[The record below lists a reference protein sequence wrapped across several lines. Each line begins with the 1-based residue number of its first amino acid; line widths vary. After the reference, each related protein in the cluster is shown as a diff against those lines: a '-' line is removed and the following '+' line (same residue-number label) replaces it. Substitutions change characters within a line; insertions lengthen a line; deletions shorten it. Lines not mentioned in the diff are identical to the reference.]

1 MDDYNTENTV
11 YNFEKIDYITDQMI
25 KLYALE
31 GKRITEQMME
41 LDILADIEQIR
52 IEEIEYIN
60 DIKHDAMSYIAEHK
74 RELIKAFSEHDG
86 FRAALQQI
94 AMEINETNS
103 NAVEAV
109 SKDAIS
115 EIDSIELGA
124 INTIETISETT
135 ENEINEDIIAMVVN
149 NGYELKVIDD
159 DGNGNITVG
168 IVKEAI

>member
-52 IEEIEYIN
+52 TEEIEYIN

-74 RELIKAFSEHDG
+74 RELIKTFSEHDG

>member
-41 LDILADIEQIR
+41 LDILTDIEQIR

>member
-25 KLYALE
+25 KIYALE

>member
-31 GKRITEQMME
+31 GKRITEQMIE

-52 IEEIEYIN
+52 IEEIGYIN
-60 DIKHDAMSYIAEHK
+60 DIKHDVMSYIAEHK

-103 NAVEAV
+103 NAVESV
-109 SKDAIS
+109 SEDAIS
-115 EIDSIELGA
+115 EIDSIKLGA

-135 ENEINEDIIAMVVN
+135 EKEINEDIITMVVN

>member
-1 MDDYNTENTV
+1 MDNYNTENTV
-11 YNFEKIDYITDQMI
+11 YNFEKIDYITDQMM
-25 KLYALE
+25 KLYELE

-41 LDILADIEQIR
+41 LDVLADIEQIR
-52 IEEIEYIN
+52 TEEINYIN
-60 DIKHDAMSYIAEHK
+60 YVKHNAISYIAEHK
-74 RELIKAFSEHDG
+74 RELIKAFSEYDG

-94 AMEINETNS
+94 ALKINETS
-103 NAVEAV
+103 NDIIEAI
-109 SKDAIS
+109 SEDAIS
-115 EIDSIELGA
+115 EINSIELDA
-124 INTIETISETT
+124 INAIETISETT

>member
-52 IEEIEYIN
+52 TEEIEYIN

-74 RELIKAFSEHDG
+74 RELIKTFSEHDG

-135 ENEINEDIIAMVVN
+135 EKEINEDIITMVVN

>member
-1 MDDYNTENTV
+1 MDDYNTENAV

-25 KLYALE
+25 KLYAIE

-52 IEEIEYIN
+52 KEEINYIN

-135 ENEINEDIIAMVVN
+135 ENEINEDIITMVVN

-168 IVKEAI
+168 LVKEAI

>member
-52 IEEIEYIN
+52 IEEIGYIN
-60 DIKHDAMSYIAEHK
+60 DIKHDVMSYIAEHK

-86 FRAALQQI
+86 FRAALQRI

-103 NAVEAV
+103 NAVESV
-109 SKDAIS
+109 SEDAIS
-115 EIDSIELGA
+115 EIDSIKLGA

-135 ENEINEDIIAMVVN
+135 EKEINEDIITMVVN